1 MKYLKKTKMHE
12 LAKKIFT
19 LDCDV
24 KLKDCE
30 YKFYRGSEWLRLNDN
45 TYCYEI
51 YASHGGRFLSVE
63 TFIYDDDFNRIEVSR
78 KVLNGFGKMELAV

>member
-1 MKYLKKTKMHE
+1 MQYLKKTKMYE
-12 LAKKIFT
+12 LAKEIFT

-30 YKFYRGSEWLRLNDN
+30 YSFYRGAEWLFLHDN
-45 TYCYEI
+45 TYCYKI
-51 YASHGGRFLSVE
+51 YANYGGRLLSVE